1 MTRGGR
7 GKVAGSRR
15 VHRARRRGFTV
26 VELLLAAALGAMV
39 VMASM
44 TLFAAISRTERR
56 TAVRD
61 FGQQEL
67 SRLNAA
73 IRKAT
78 SQIVVLGFAPRPA
91 PPTPPAV
98 ALPEGVEPAE
108 PEEPGTYP
116 RLILETDTMTGMQRM
131 ELVVAEPPVLGGA
144 DGVALEADA
153 GKRFSMTRGAF
164 VVRPSIGTLPDDVMR
179 EVLPGTPLFD
189 VWWVPVDRK
198 EEGLAPVGRAEG
210 VIVARGLTEL
220 RWRFFKSDENR
231 QLQALTSAKVTAR
244 SELPAYFEMDVAT
257 VQGHKGKWMFEVGWT
272 VQAVDPLTNSARDRD
287 GRGRRGSEIPGVP
300 GTSEPFPPIDST
312 PGRPAGGGG
321 TRGGGRILDGGS
333 PK

>member
-1 MTRGGR
+1 MTRGR
-7 GKVAGSRR
+7 TRNMAG
-15 VHRARRRGFTV
+15 ARRAGFTV

-67 SRLNAA
+67 ARLNAA

-91 PPTPPAV
+91 PPAPPAV

-108 PEEPGTYP
+108 SEEPEEPETYP
-116 RLILETDTMTGMQRM
+116 RLILDTDTMTGMQRM

-189 VWWVPVDRK
+189 VWWVPVDRN
-198 EEGLAPVGRAEG
+198 EEGLAPVGREEG

-231 QLQALTSAKVTAR
+231 QLQALTSARVTAR

-257 VQGHKGKWMFEVGWT
+257 VQGHKGRWMFEVGWT
-272 VQAVDPLTNSARDRD
+272 VQAVDPLTNSPRDRD
-287 GRGRRGSEIPGVP
+287 GRGRTGSEIPGVP

-312 PGRPAGGGG
+312 PGRPSGGGG